1 MDILRNRQAALIL
14 LLHLSGVICNS
25 MIIPFMAFYIVEGLG
40 QEPWQISVYT
50 AVALVL
56 AFGINRQFG
65 EWIDGGARIAPLVLL
80 SIVSFVAACVV
91 IVGVQQYWVLPV
103 IASIGF
109 SLSAGAMVTMLAFG
123 RMFAEREELD
133 TDKFNA
139 LLRASHSLGWMI
151 GPAAAFVVADRFA
164 PIDVFRLAIALAVVW
179 GVLWYLV
186 VPKDFAKPVE
196 DRSQTN
202 TGVDPLN
209 RPLWYAAIACFFL
222 ALAHMLCTSALPLFY
237 VQEAGLPTYAP
248 GLSFSIKTFVEIIAI
263 LSVPRLMRQWGAR
276 NVLMATCVLAVIS
289 FLVLAQVATLPGLA
303 IGAALEGLYYGI
315 FAGVGISFVQSFA
328 GGRVARATSFYV
340 NSLIVGG
347 LIAGPSMGLIAQF
360 YDFRSAILLASLGA
374 VAAFAMLFATRRSD
388 VTASAIARETD

>member
-65 EWIDGGARIAPLVLL
+65 EWIDGGSRIAPLVLL
-80 SIVSFVAACVV
+80 SIVSFVAANVV
-91 IVGVQQYWVLPV
+91 IIGVQQYWVLPV
-103 IASIGF
+103 VASIGF
-109 SLSAGAMVTMLAFG
+109 SLSAGAMVTMFAFG
-123 RMFAEREELD
+123 RLFAEREALD

-151 GPAAAFVVADRFA
+151 GPAAAYLVADRFA
-164 PIDVFRLAIALAVVW
+164 PVDVFRLAIALALVW
-179 GVLWYLV
+179 GLLWYV
-186 VPKDFAKPVE
+186 VIPRDFAKPVE
-196 DRSQTN
+196 QRAAA
-202 TGVDPLN
+202 TGDDDALN
-209 RPLWYAAIACFFL
+209 RPLWFAAIACFFL
-222 ALAHMLCTSALPLFY
+222 SLAHMLCTSALPLFY

-248 GLSFSIKTFVEIIAI
+248 GLSFSIKTFVEIVAI
-263 LSVPRLMRQWGAR
+263 LSVPLLMRRLGAR
-276 NVLMATCVLAVIS
+276 NVLMGTSVLAVVA
-289 FLVLAQVATLPGLA
+289 FFVLAQVATLSGLVV
-303 IGAALEGLYYGI
+303 GAALEGLYYGI

-328 GGRVARATSFYV
+328 GGRMARATSFYV

-360 YDFRSAILLASLGA
+360 YDFRSAILAASLGA
-374 VAAFAMLFATRRSD
+374 VAAFAVLFATRRSD
-388 VTASAIARETD
+388 VPADAVAQKTE